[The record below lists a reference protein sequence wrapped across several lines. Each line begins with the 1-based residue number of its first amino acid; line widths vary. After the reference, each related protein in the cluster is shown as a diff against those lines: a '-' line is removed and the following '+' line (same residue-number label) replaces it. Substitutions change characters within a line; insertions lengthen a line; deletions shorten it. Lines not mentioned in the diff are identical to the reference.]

1 MAEASRTTI
10 VFYIRKAL
18 QELQS
23 SDSQLTEL
31 QLPKNV
37 FDQAR
42 ELVEV
47 AVFESRYFEQGYF
60 IHIFEL
66 AKSVSLARAV
76 DEVKTWQEGLEAII
90 RYPLNLLLSP
100 NKPEL
105 NRVKVRLLIKI

>member
-1 MAEASRTTI
+1 MAETSRTT
-10 VFYIRKAL
+10 VFLYISKAV

-42 ELVEV
+42 KLVEV
-47 AVFESRYFEQGYF
+47 TVFESRYFEQGYF
-60 IHIFEL
+60 SHIFEL

-76 DEVKTWQEGLEAII
+76 DEVKTWQEGLKAIV
-90 RYPLNLLLSP
+90 RYPLNLLMSP
-100 NKPEL
+100 NRSEL
-105 NRVKVRLLIKI
+105 NRVKV